1 MSKYKAISAT
11 GIFAVFAIAG
21 CVTMAAPARAQS
33 TSPRAQTFSQVAI
46 SPDGNQIAWVE
57 PVLGEGMRGEGSAI
71 YVQDFKSA
79 GSGPRRIPA
88 TRESGSIR
96 DESIAWAPDGK
107 RIAFLSDAESVGQL
121 QLYVADLD
129 TGMANKLTSL
139 SGYLADPR
147 WSADGKLAV
156 LFTQD
161 APRAAGPLMAMTP
174 ETGVVEDKFYEQRV
188 TMVDVASGNVR
199 QLSPPDMYVYEYD
212 WAPDGKSFAAI
223 AAHGAG
229 DPNWWV
235 AQLYTLTLAGGEM
248 KSIYKPALQIAV
260 PRWSPDGKNVAVIEG
275 LMSDE
280 GSTGGDIMV
289 VSATGGAARNVTP
302 GITASP
308 SGFFWTAP
316 DKILFTENIDGD
328 AGISTLDLS
337 TKKVSKLWAEAEV
350 ISAGLWGADEIS
362 LAADHQN
369 SAVIRSS
376 PQHPPE
382 LWAGSTGEWKQ
393 ITRQNDQLH
402 PSWGEVKSLHWM
414 SDGLRIQGWLMYPK
428 DYDPSKHYPMVVVA
442 HGGPAAAARAGWP
455 GPFLNTYELSTHG
468 YFVLEPNPRGSFG
481 GGEKFVQG
489 NVKDF
494 GYGDFRDILAGVDE
508 VVKTLPVDNNRIGI
522 TGWSYGGYMTMW
534 AITQTNRFR
543 AAVAGAGL
551 SNWQSYY
558 GENDIDEWMVPYFGA
573 SVYDDPK
580 IYAKSSPMDFIKNVK
595 TPTLVLVGERDGEV
609 PEPQSRE
616 FWHALKSLGV
626 ETQLV
631 VYAGEGHAI
640 RQPDHRRD
648 IMQRMIG
655 WFDHYL
661 KPDTTTQPAK

>member
-1 MSKYKAISAT
+1 
-11 GIFAVFAIAG
+11 
-21 CVTMAAPARAQS
+21 
-33 TSPRAQTFSQVAI
+33 
-46 SPDGNQIAWVE
+46 
-57 PVLGEGMRGEGSAI
+57 
-71 YVQDFKSA
+71 
-79 GSGPRRIPA
+79 
-88 TRESGSIR
+88 
-96 DESIAWAPDGK
+96 
-107 RIAFLSDAESVGQL
+107 
-121 QLYVADLD
+121 
-129 TGMANKLTSL
+129 
-139 SGYLADPR
+139 
-147 WSADGKLAV
+147 
-156 LFTQD
+156 
-161 APRAAGPLMAMTP
+161 
-174 ETGVVEDKFYEQRV
+174 
-188 TMVDVASGNVR
+188 MVDVASGNIR

-235 AQLYTLTLAGGEM
+235 AQLYALNLTGGEM
-248 KSIYKPALQIAV
+248 KSIYKPTLQIAV
-260 PRWSPDGKNVAVIEG
+260 PRWSPDGKNIAVIEG

-289 VSATGGAARNVTP
+289 VPATGGPARNVTP
-302 GITASP
+302 GIAASP
-308 SGFFWTAP
+308 NGIFWTAP
-316 DKILFTENIDGD
+316 EKILFTENIDGD

-337 TKKVSKLWAEAEV
+337 TKKVSKLWAESEV
-350 ISAGLWGADEIS
+350 ITAGPWGADEIS
-362 LAADHQN
+362 LAADYRN

-376 PQHPPE
+376 PQRPPE
-382 LWAGSTGEWKQ
+382 IWAGSIGEWKQ
-393 ITRQNDQLH
+393 ITHQNDELH
-402 PSWGEVKSLHWM
+402 PNWGEVKSLHWM
-414 SDGLRIQGWLMYPK
+414 SDGMRIQGWLTYPK
-428 DYDPSKHYPMVVVA
+428 DYDPHQRYPMVVVA
-442 HGGPAAAARAGWP
+442 HGGPAAAARAAWP
-455 GPFLNTYELSTHG
+455 GPFFNTYELSTHG

-481 GGEKFVQG
+481 EGEKFTQG

-508 VVKTLPVDNNRIGI
+508 VVKTLPVDTNRVGI

-534 AITQTNRFR
+534 AITQTHRFR

-655 WFDHYL
+655 WFDRYL
-661 KPDTTTQPAK
+661 KPFTTTQPTN